1 MPSSELVLVPST
13 SAVVSVAIH
22 YILIYVSLFIEKHIL
37 KEKGNGVNMGKKGI
51 NDSGKNQKERTNH

>member
-37 KEKGNGVNMGKKGI
+37 KEKVKGVSMKKKVI